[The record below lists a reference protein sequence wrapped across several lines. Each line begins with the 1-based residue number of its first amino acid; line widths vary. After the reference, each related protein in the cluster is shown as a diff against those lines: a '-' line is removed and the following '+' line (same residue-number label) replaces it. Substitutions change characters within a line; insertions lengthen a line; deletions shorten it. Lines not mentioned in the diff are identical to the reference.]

1 MTISFFIL
9 NLVNALAMIYAESKL
24 LDKNIN
30 FKSKRFYISL
40 IVLTAYMF
48 FAYLI
53 TKSAIRVVILLQVYN
68 ACNIYTF
75 YSKDENIKKIT
86 FNSVISYI
94 ILILAEVIAALGIS
108 LLFSIFINLEK
119 TNAYNNNV
127 ISYAIILIYVL
138 ILNIKPIKKFLQ
150 KISNYSK
157 SSKSY
162 NVIFFVMYVF
172 IILVTTLYLIYFDL
186 SQPLKLALFIFSFVE
201 YMFATNYFLINY
213 RNKEKVQRELDLM
226 IEVSSQYE
234 EVINDIRIKNHE
246 NKNQLIVVKDLIGN
260 NDKKAKKYIDN
271 MINIKYKD
279 DNELI
284 FKVANIPAGGL
295 KGLVYYKLLTMKS
308 KKIYCYLNVDKNI
321 NKNVFENINSNL
333 IQSFYKIVGVF
344 LDNAIEAVVETKGKK
359 KIISIEIY
367 LEDEFFILTVS
378 NEYSNLIDLD
388 KIGKQKITSKGE
400 GHGYGLQLVQEIVES
415 NKEIIH
421 ETNIIGNLFV
431 QKVGIKISKK
441 ASIN

>member
-1 MTISFFIL
+1 MFMTISFFIL

-40 IVLTAYMF
+40 IILTVYMF

-53 TKSAIRVVILLQVYN
+53 TKSMIRVVILLQVYN

-75 YSKDENIKKIT
+75 YSKDENINKIT
-86 FNSVISYI
+86 FNSVISYM
-94 ILILAEVIAALGIS
+94 ILILAEVITALGIS

-138 ILNIKPIKKFLQ
+138 ILNIKPIRKFLQ
-150 KISNYSK
+150 KISSYSK
-157 SSKSY
+157 LSKAH

-213 RNKEKVQRELDLM
+213 KNKEKVQRELDLM

-333 IQSFYKIVGVF
+333 IQSFYKVVGVF
-344 LDNAIEAVVETKGKK
+344 LDNAIEAAVETKNKK

-367 LEDEFFILTVS
+367 LEDEFFMLTVS

-388 KIGKQKITSKGE
+388 KIGKQKVTSKGE
-400 GHGYGLQLVQEIVES
+400 GHGYGLQLVQEILET
-415 NKEIIH
+415 NREIIH

-431 QKVGIKISKK
+431 QKAGIKIKK
-441 ASIN
+441 